1 MDSYSK
7 TKEKT
12 LEILDFIFSMYEV
25 TSKIT
30 HRKLHHLSM
39 KNLHLP
45 PREQCYCGAHPS
57 VKKYVKYFRY
67 DHIVI
72 AFNSSNQ

>member
-7 TKEKT
+7 TKKKT

-30 HRKLHHLSM
+30 HRKLHHLRM
-39 KNLHLP
+39 KNLHFP
-45 PREQCYCGAHPS
+45 PRAQYYCGAHTPI
-57 VKKYVKYFRY
+57 KKYVKYFGY
-67 DHIVI
+67 DHIAI